1 MKIVSFIILVLA
13 ALPVQAI
20 EIHHGRENVV
30 VRPFGIDSRQP
41 PDPSHVV
48 QLPSAT
54 FSISANQVCGYS
66 SWTTL
71 QLDLPK
77 KLLSKQ
83 YWSKIH
89 QDLVNKAKKTVL
101 DMSYALPGVLVCNI
115 SPTFCHVF
123 NQAEMMASFE
133 GELSLETCKILDG
146 VANQKGLMHE
156 SLWQCQQ
163 KALKEGGLT
172 ASEARERCLRGNTP
186 SDQANNIDRGA
197 QDAEPTFSMNKFL
210 DELFPGKIGQI
221 DYNKNNL
228 VYSRR
233 QRTKSL
239 FKELFPGVEVKGSAV
254 VRNGG
259 TFQPVIENRLAKET
273 RLVRGTVSK
282 ILKEMKKHHV
292 KGFNGKDVIARSK
305 HIWSNK
311 EKWKQNQRP
320 SAIYRSPY
328 DGSEPTFLIRPEQIY
343 GLLPLAEGDIDQNQS
358 LGQAIDRMSQ
368 GVAFLK
374 LQDHLFDIQTR
385 AAEECYSEKNQ
396 GAVAQ
401 TNCEQILRRT
411 KMSMEFLEH
420 KMIAEE
426 RVIKIQREIDQM
438 VEGVRIDR
446 SGRFRSSPP
455 TNEDLREQRK
465 IPRPSIRRSSS
476 GG

>member
-1 MKIVSFIILVLA
+1 MKILNLLLILV
-13 ALPVQAI
+13 ALPAQAI
-20 EIHHGRENVV
+20 DVHHTRDNVV

-54 FSISANQVCGYS
+54 FSISANQVCGYTD
-66 SWTTL
+66 WTSL

-83 YWSKIH
+83 YWANIH
-89 QDLVNKAKKTVL
+89 SELVKRAKKVVL
-101 DMSYALPGVLVCNI
+101 DMTYALPGVLTCNI

-156 SLWQCQQ
+156 SLWQCKQRELSKNSQ
-163 KALKEGGLT
+163 L
-172 ASEARERCLRGNTP
+172 SDREARERCIRESTTP
-186 SDQANNIDRGA
+186 KSQSEQINNGA
-197 QDAEPTFSMNKFL
+197 QGAEPTFRMDKFL

-221 DYNKNNL
+221 DYNKNNF

-233 QRTKSL
+233 QRTKNL
-239 FKELFPGVEVKGSAV
+239 FKELFPGVEVRGSAV

-259 TFQPVIENRLAKET
+259 TFQPVIENHLAKET
-273 RLVRGTVSK
+273 RLVRGTVSR

-292 KGFNGKDVIARSK
+292 KGFNGKDVIAKSK
-305 HIWSNK
+305 HIWANK

-328 DGSEPTFLIRPEQIY
+328 DGAEPTFLIRPEQIY
-343 GLLPLAEGDIDQNQS
+343 GLLPLAEGDIDQNRA

-420 KMIAEE
+420 KMLAEE
-426 RVIKIQREIDQM
+426 RAIKIQREIDQM

-446 SGRFRSSPP
+446 SGRFRSSPQL
-455 TNEDLREQRK
+455 NEDLREDRK
-465 IPRPSIRRSSS
+465 IPRPSIKWE
-476 GG
+476 